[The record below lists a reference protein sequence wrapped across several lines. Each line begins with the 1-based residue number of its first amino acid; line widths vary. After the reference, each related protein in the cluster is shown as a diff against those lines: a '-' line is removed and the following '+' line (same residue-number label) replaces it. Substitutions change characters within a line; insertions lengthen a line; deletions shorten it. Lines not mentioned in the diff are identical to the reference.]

1 MAAHL
6 NFKEREA
13 FSRRLRSSL
22 ANAGIDPNR
31 PTQLLRAF
39 CAMQTGSSVAISTVS
54 KWLSGE
60 ALPANGN
67 MEVVARI
74 CNVSPDWL
82 RSGEEA
88 PSYET

>member
-6 NFKEREA
+6 TFKEREE
-13 FSRRLRSSL
+13 FSRRLRASL
-22 ANAGIDPNR
+22 KNVGIDPNR

-39 CAMQTGSSVAISTVS
+39 SAMQAGSSVAISTVS

-60 ALPANGN
+60 TLPANGN

-74 CNVSPDWL
+74 CNVSPHWL
-82 RSGEEA
+82 RSGH
-88 PSYET
+88 ETTN

>member
-6 NFKEREA
+6 TFKEREE
-13 FSRRLRSSL
+13 FSKRLRTSL
-22 ANAGIDPNR
+22 KNVGIDPNR

-39 CAMQTGSSVAISTVS
+39 CAMQVGSSLAISTVS

-60 ALPANGN
+60 TLPADGN

-74 CNVSPDWL
+74 CNVSPHWL
-82 RSGEEA
+82 RSGH
-88 PSYET
+88 ETNS

>member
-6 NFKEREA
+6 TFKEREA
-13 FSRRLRSSL
+13 FSQRLHTSL
-22 ANAGIDPNR
+22 KKAGIDPNR

-39 CAMQTGSSVAISTVS
+39 CAIQVESSLAISTVS

-74 CNVSPDWL
+74 CNVSPHWL
-82 RSGEEA
+82 RSGRD
-88 PSYET
+88 TIG

>member
-6 NFKEREA
+6 TFKEREA
-13 FSRRLRSSL
+13 FSQRLHTSL
-22 ANAGIDPNR
+22 KKAGIDPNR
-31 PTQLLRAF
+31 PSQVLRAF
-39 CAMQTGSSVAISTVS
+39 CAMQAGSSLAISTVS

-74 CNVSPDWL
+74 CNVSPHWL
-82 RSGEEA
+82 RSGN
-88 PSYET
+88 ETTN

>member
-6 NFKEREA
+6 TFKEREA
-13 FSRRLRSSL
+13 FSQRLRTSL
-22 ANAGIDPNR
+22 KNVGIDPNR

-39 CAMQTGSSVAISTVS
+39 CAMQAGSSLAISTVS

-60 ALPANGN
+60 TLPASGH

-74 CNVSPDWL
+74 CNVSPQWL
-82 RSGEEA
+82 RSGHDKA
-88 PSYET
+88 S

>member
-6 NFKEREA
+6 TFKEREA
-13 FSRRLRSSL
+13 FSQRLHTSL
-22 ANAGIDPNR
+22 KKAGIDPNR

-39 CAMQTGSSVAISTVS
+39 CAMQVESSLAISTVS

-74 CNVSPDWL
+74 CNVSPHWL
-82 RSGEEA
+82 RSGHD
-88 PSYET
+88 TTG

>member
-6 NFKEREA
+6 TFKEREE
-13 FSRRLRSSL
+13 FSRRLRTSL
-22 ANAGIDPNR
+22 KNVGIDPNR

-39 CAMQTGSSVAISTVS
+39 CAMQVESSLAISTVS

-74 CNVSPDWL
+74 CNVSPHWL
-82 RSGEEA
+82 RSGHD
-88 PSYET
+88 TTG

>member
-6 NFKEREA
+6 TFKEREA
-13 FSRRLRSSL
+13 FSQRLRISL
-22 ANAGIDPNR
+22 KKAGIDPNR

-39 CAMQTGSSVAISTVS
+39 CAMQAGSSLAISTVS

-60 ALPANGN
+60 TLPANEN

-74 CNVSPDWL
+74 CNVSPHWL
-82 RSGEEA
+82 RSGN
-88 PSYET
+88 ETTN

>member
-6 NFKEREA
+6 TFKEREA
-13 FSRRLRSSL
+13 FSRRLRTSL
-22 ANAGIDPNR
+22 KNVGIDPNR

-39 CAMQTGSSVAISTVS
+39 CAMQAGSSLAMSTVS

-82 RSGEEA
+82 RSG
-88 PSYET
+88 SETAS

>member
-6 NFKEREA
+6 TFKEREE
-13 FSRRLRSSL
+13 FSRRLRTSL
-22 ANAGIDPNR
+22 KNVGIDPNR

-39 CAMQTGSSVAISTVS
+39 CAIQVESSLAISTVS

-74 CNVSPDWL
+74 CNVSPHWL
-82 RSGEEA
+82 RSGHDT
-88 PSYET
+88 SG

>member
-6 NFKEREA
+6 TFKEREE
-13 FSRRLRSSL
+13 FSRRLRTSL
-22 ANAGIDPNR
+22 KNVGIDPNR

-39 CAMQTGSSVAISTVS
+39 CAMQAGSSLAISTVR

-74 CNVSPDWL
+74 CNVSPHWL
-82 RSGEEA
+82 RSGHD
-88 PSYET
+88 TTG

>member
-6 NFKEREA
+6 TFKEREE
-13 FSRRLRSSL
+13 FSRRLRTSL
-22 ANAGIDPNR
+22 KNVGIDPNR

-39 CAMQTGSSVAISTVS
+39 CAIQVESSLAISTVS

-74 CNVSPDWL
+74 CNVSPHWL
-82 RSGEEA
+82 RSGRD
-88 PSYET
+88 TTG

>member
-1 MAAHL
+1 
-6 NFKEREA
+6 
-13 FSRRLRSSL
+13 
-22 ANAGIDPNR
+22 
-31 PTQLLRAF
+31 
-39 CAMQTGSSVAISTVS
+39 MQTGSSVAISTVS

>member
-6 NFKEREA
+6 TFKEREE
-13 FSRRLRSSL
+13 FSKRLRISL
-22 ANAGIDPNR
+22 KNVGIDPNR

-39 CAMQTGSSVAISTVS
+39 CAMQAGSSLAISTVS

-60 ALPANGN
+60 ALPANDN

-74 CNVSPDWL
+74 CNVSPHWL
-82 RSGEEA
+82 RSGR
-88 PSYET
+88 ETTG

>member
-6 NFKEREA
+6 TFKEREE

-22 ANAGIDPNR
+22 KNVGIDPNR

-39 CAMQTGSSVAISTVS
+39 CTMQAGSSLAISTVS

-74 CNVSPDWL
+74 CNVSPHWL
-82 RSGEEA
+82 RSGH
-88 PSYET
+88 ETTN

>member
-6 NFKEREA
+6 TFKEREE
-13 FSRRLRSSL
+13 FSRRLRTSL
-22 ANAGIDPNR
+22 KNVGIDPNR

-39 CAMQTGSSVAISTVS
+39 CAIQVESSLAISTVS

-74 CNVSPDWL
+74 CNVSPHWL
-82 RSGEEA
+82 RSGHD
-88 PSYET
+88 TTG